1 MSKAAHTLPPW
12 VVFIDDDLDFLAIED
27 ERDGKSICEF
37 TGEEIGVDEAREN
50 FDLIVRAV
58 NSHAALVATLEN
70 ILEFMEDKFH
80 EFDGADCDPD
90 DGKLCPKCES
100 NGCIEMKFK
109 QIRAAL
115 KLAESDQ

>member
-1 MSKAAHTLPPW
+1 MKPAHTPLPW
-12 VVFIDDDLDFLAIED
+12 RLGRNGADCLIFKGEHKFVADCDSADED
-27 ERDGKSICEF
+27 SDG
-37 TGEEIGVDEAREN
+37 TDEDRAN
-50 FDLIVRAV
+50 AAFIVRAV